1 MFTTLR
7 ADLYTPDILHL
18 ACAFMEHFLDGSA
31 LLTLKRRL
39 VIVTLLIWVNVP
51 IIRVQGS
58 KLREGVTF
66 GPQRGERGVQGKIAG
81 GPLILSFYFIFM

>member
-66 GPQRGERGVQGKIAG
+66 GPQRGERGILGFPG
-81 GPLILSFYFIFM
+81 GGTY